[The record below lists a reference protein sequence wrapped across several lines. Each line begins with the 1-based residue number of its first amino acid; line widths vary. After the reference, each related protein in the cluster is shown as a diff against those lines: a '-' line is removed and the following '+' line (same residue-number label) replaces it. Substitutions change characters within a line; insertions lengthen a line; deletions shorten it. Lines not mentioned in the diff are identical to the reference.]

1 MKKLSIFAALL
12 LTLGFFSCAEVD
24 NTVNGGD
31 VNNDNKTTIILN
43 DVMYKVDLVGTFA
56 GEVGQEVSLKLG
68 VYDDYDIY
76 GVDFGDGAIHSDT
89 VCYQNGGLLGDDGKT
104 KPGTTH
110 TSTTEF
116 KGTVAGDGIV
126 KVYGNSDVWY
136 ANISG
141 GLKPTSLS
149 SEKLTKVVQLWI
161 SGVEVDELDLK
172 DLAVLQQF
180 SFTQGSIAS
189 VNLSGNPE
197 LTNLTINNNTASK
210 FESKLASLD
219 VSKNTKLT
227 YLNVTGASAEKPGL
241 LTTLDLSNNPELT
254 NFYAQYNKLTSV
266 KFAEGVKL
274 SFLNVQNNELTEMD
288 LSGMASVKDIYA
300 SDNKL
305 TAIDLSKQTAK
316 ATLNLFNNELTEL
329 TVPADVKTIDAK
341 NNKIAKVAI
350 KNVTTKLAL
359 ENNKLTFSNLPTIP
373 AGIASKVNKYTYA
386 PQDTALAV
394 KLNLQVLDLTGEYG
408 PFQGVTDANDK
419 KTAIAFKTGEEDV
432 PAENYQVKDGKVTFL
447 HAYSKINGVLTNEAF
462 PALTLTTQEF
472 AVKTDGTDV
481 ETGDAVFY
489 ALKEGDSFTSGQV
502 VNVDGFGT
510 ITFGEAGEG
519 NKAFEAAVAQTSVE
533 GFAAYTKG
541 NGVNGN
547 KAGGTFYV
555 LKPTKDFKVEVA
567 VVLNSDK
574 AFFIEEDGTAL
585 ADYNGITKDEK
596 YMGTFAFDAK
606 AGKSYKVYCAG
617 SKLGFYGFSFK

>member
-1 MKKLSIFAALL
+1 MKKLSFFAALL
-12 LTLGFFSCAEVD
+12 LTLGFSSCAEID
-24 NTVNGGD
+24 NAVSGG
-31 VNNDNKTTIILN
+31 NDGKMTITLN
-43 DVMYKVDLVGTFA
+43 DVTYKVDLVGTFA

-76 GVDFGDGAIHSDT
+76 GVDFGDGVIHSDT

-104 KPGTTH
+104 KPGTKH
-110 TSTTEF
+110 TSATEF

-149 SEKLTKVVQLWI
+149 SEKLTKIVQLWI

-172 DLAVLQQF
+172 DLAVLKQF
-180 SFTQGSIAS
+180 SFTQGSVTSINFAD
-189 VNLSGNPE
+189 NPE
-197 LTNLTINNNTASK
+197 LTDLTINNNSASK

-219 VSKNTKLT
+219 VSKNAKLEK
-227 YLNVTGASAEKPGL
+227 LNVMGASAEKPGL
-241 LTTLDLSNNPELT
+241 LTTLDLSNNPAIIQV
-254 NFYAQYNKLTSV
+254 YAQYNKLTSV
-266 KFAEGVKL
+266 KFADGAKL
-274 SFLNVQNNELTEMD
+274 SFLNVQNNELAELD
-288 LSGMASVKDIYA
+288 LSGVESVKDIYA

-305 TAIDLSKQTAK
+305 TAIDLSKVAAK

-373 AGIASKVNKYTYA
+373 VGIASKVNKYTYA

-394 KLNLQVLDLTGEYG
+394 KLDFQVLDLTGEYG
-408 PFQGVTDANDK
+408 PFQGITDAKDK
-419 KTAIAFKTGEEDV
+419 KTAVTFKAGEEDV
-432 PAENYQVKDGKVTFL
+432 PAENFTEKDGKVTFL
-447 HAYSKINGVLTNEAF
+447 HVYDKVNGVLTNEAF

-472 AVKTDGTDV
+472 AIKTYGTDV
-481 ETGDAVFY
+481 EEAGDATVY
-489 ALKEGDSFTSGQV
+489 ALKVDDTFTSGQV
-502 VNVDGFGT
+502 VNVEGFGT

-519 NKAFEAAVAQTSVE
+519 YNDFKAAVAQGSVE
-533 GFAAYTKG
+533 GFAAYTAG
-541 NGVNGN
+541 NGTNGN
-547 KAGGTFYV
+547 KPGGTFYV

-567 VVLNSDK
+567 VVLNGGK
-574 AFFIEEDGTAL
+574 AFYIEEDGAAL
-585 ADYNGITKDEK
+585 TDYNGITKDEK
-596 YMGTFAFDAK
+596 YFGTFAFDTK
-606 AGKSYKVYCAG
+606 AGKTYKVYCAG
-617 SKLGFYGFSFK
+617 SKLGFYGFTFK